1 MSGADRQFEFQLL
14 DEQIRVVAGNAEP
27 TSLVAS
33 MTPVSPTGSGSL
45 RFLSAAPDE
54 GMGTYTLVPT
64 FRLLTPYGSAASV
77 YPASVVVDIA
87 AGP

>member
-27 TSLVAS
+27 ASLVAS

-45 RFLSAAPDE
+45 RFLSTAPDE

>member
-1 MSGADRQFEFQLL
+1 
-14 DEQIRVVAGNAEP
+14 
-27 TSLVAS
+27 
-33 MTPVSPTGSGSL
+33 
-45 RFLSAAPDE
+45 
-54 GMGTYTLVPT
+54 MGTYTLVPT